1 MVTAEVK
8 YLIKPCKM
16 KSMKDF
22 LMQLDEIS
30 TTIYKVLAGL
40 IAAMF
45 GYFLPIRDF
54 VHLLIFLL
62 IVDMLFGYW
71 ANRKTKGEKFLFK
84 KVWFVTFPRMVVGIV
99 LIVSSYL
106 WDIVYHQTAIETY
119 VIIGWL
125 LSGFT
130 FLSIVQNAYKIT
142 SWSAINEIGNLL
154 AKRIPIDKM
163 PIIKSKKDEKD
174 KTDR

>member
-1 MVTAEVK
+1 MLLGNANIWVNK
-8 YLIKPCKM
+8 RKI
-16 KSMKDF
+16 MKDVF
-22 LMQLDEIS
+22 QCLEEIS
-30 TTIYKVLAGL
+30 QTLYKLIAGL

-71 ANRKTKGEKFLFK
+71 ANRVTRGEEFLFK
-84 KVWFVTFPRMVVGIV
+84 KVWFVTFPRMIVGVV
-99 LIVSSYL
+99 LIVSAYL
-106 WDIVYHQTAIETY
+106 WDVVYHQTTVETY
-119 VIIGWL
+119 VIVGWI

-142 SWSAINEIGNLL
+142 NWIAINEIGNLL
-154 AKRIPIDKM
+154 AERIPIDKI